1 MERLIILTDS
11 DSRFLVSIT
20 DLKNYTSMDVNKIR
34 MYFETNNFK
43 VDVLKF
49 YEMDLTINYSGIFFL
64 YQTSESKGSFYKKY
78 IEDIIF
84 FLEKQGAIVLPK
96 YEYLKAH
103 HNKVY
108 MEMMRTRFSDDSL
121 KTINSKCFGS
131 WKDARNFETNF
142 PVVVKLASGAGSS
155 GVFLIKDKKSYYK
168 CIRDKG
174 SLIYSDNM
182 GTLFISFTK
191 NIIKKL
197 KRKISASSSGYL
209 KNNTLTLSK
218 SIVVQT
224 FIDGLKG
231 DYKVLIFGKRYY
243 TLYRKNR
250 DNDFRASGSGKLY
263 EVAENEHEGLLNFAR
278 KITFEIDF
286 PILGIDIGYDM
297 KEYHLIEFQMIHI
310 GPYTLQSSN
319 YWHEFHNGKW
329 IRFNGVSDLE
339 EEFSRSVLNFI
350 SKKD

>member
-11 DSRFLVSIT
+11 DSRFLVSIA

-34 MYFETNNFK
+34 MYFETNKFK

-49 YEMDLTINYSGIFFL
+49 YELDLTNNYSGIFFL
-64 YQTSESKGSFYKKY
+64 YQISEAPGSFYKKY

-121 KTINSKCFGS
+121 KTIKSKCFGS
-131 WKDARNFETNF
+131 WKDAQNIETNF

-155 GVFLIKDKKSYYK
+155 GVFLIKDKKDYYK
-168 CIRDKG
+168 CIKDKG
-174 SLIYSDNM
+174 RFIYSDN
-182 GTLFISFTK
+182 LVNLLISFTK
-191 NIIKKL
+191 NVIKKL
-197 KRKISASSSGYL
+197 KRKISPSSSGYL
-209 KNNTLTLSK
+209 KNSNLSFSK
-218 SIVVQT
+218 SMVVQT

-231 DYKVLIFGKRYY
+231 DYKVLIFGNRYY

-250 DNDFRASGSGKLY
+250 DNDFRASGSGKLF

-310 GPYTLQSSN
+310 GPYTLQASN
-319 YWHEFHNGKW
+319 FWHEFQNGKW

-339 EEFSRSVLNFI
+339 EEFSRSIHNFI
-350 SKKD
+350 IKKD